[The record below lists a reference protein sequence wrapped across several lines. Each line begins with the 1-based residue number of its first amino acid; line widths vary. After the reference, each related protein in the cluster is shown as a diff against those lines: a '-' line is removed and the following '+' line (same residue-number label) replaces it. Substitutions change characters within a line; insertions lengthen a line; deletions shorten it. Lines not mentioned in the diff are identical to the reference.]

1 MQKQVWI
8 DLFNGYDLHGWQTES
23 VSDPG
28 GKVLEEMGWLVVGQ
42 VEVSQD
48 DLTRFSYSGGKPEG
62 EGVLVN
68 GLLGRT
74 ANFVSEHLHGDCE
87 LHIEFAVPQ
96 GSNSGVYLM
105 GHYEIQI
112 LDSWQ
117 ATEMRYGMCG
127 GIYARRV
134 DGEDVDGTPP
144 RINASRPPGQ
154 WQSYDVV
161 FQAPRF
167 DQTGRKTHN
176 AVFKKVE
183 WNGVLVH
190 EEIEVKGPTRATLPG
205 PERSRGPLMI
215 QGDHGPV
222 AFRNMRIRELAGT

>member
-1 MQKQVWI
+1 MQKQAWI
-8 DLFNGYDLHGWQTES
+8 NLFNGHDLRGWQTES

-28 GKVLEEMGWLVVGQ
+28 SKILEEMGWQVVGQ
-42 VEVSQD
+42 VDLSPD
-48 DLTRFSYSGGKPEG
+48 DLTQFSYSEG
-62 EGVLVN
+62 QGVLVN

-74 ANFVSEHLHGDCE
+74 ANFVSEYHHGDCE
-87 LHIEFAVPQ
+87 LHIEFVVPQ

-117 ATEMRYGMCG
+117 ATELRYGTCG

-134 DGEDVDGTPP
+134 AGEDVDGTPP
-144 RINASRPPGQ
+144 QTNASRPPGQ

-161 FQAPRF
+161 FQAPQF
-167 DQTGRKTHN
+167 DQTGRKTRN
-176 AVFKKVE
+176 AVFKRVE
-183 WNGVLVH
+183 WNGVLAH
-190 EEIEVKGPTRATLPG
+190 EDVEVKGPTRAALPG

-222 AFRNMRIRELAGT
+222 AFRNIRICELAGS

>member
-1 MQKQVWI
+1 MQKEAWI
-8 DLFNGYDLHGWQTES
+8 DLFNGHDVSGWQTES

-28 GKVLEEMGWLVVGQ
+28 GKILEEMGWQVVGQ
-42 VEVSQD
+42 VELSAD
-48 DLTRFSYSGGKPEG
+48 DETKFSYAEG
-62 EGVLVN
+62 EGVLIN
-68 GLLGRT
+68 GRLGRT
-74 ANFVSEHLHGDCE
+74 ENFVSEYAHGDCE
-87 LHIEFAVPQ
+87 LHIEFVVPK

-117 ATEMRYGMCG
+117 ETTLRYGMCG

-134 DGEDVDGTPP
+134 DEVDVDGVPP
-144 RINASRPPGQ
+144 QTNESRPPGQ

-167 DQTGRKTHN
+167 DQSGHKTSN
-176 AVFKKVE
+176 AVFKRVV

-190 EEIEVKGPTRATLPG
+190 ENVEVKGPTRAALPG

-222 AFRNMRIRELAGT
+222 AFRNVRIREIPGS

>member
-1 MQKQVWI
+1 MQEKGWI
-8 DLFNGYDLHGWQTES
+8 NLFNGHDLSGWQTES

-28 GKVLEEMGWLVVGQ
+28 GKILEEMGWQVVSQ
-42 VEVSQD
+42 VEVNKD
-48 DLTRFSYSGGKPEG
+48 NLNEFSYSEG
-62 EGVLVN
+62 QGVLVN

-74 ANFVSEHLHGDCE
+74 ANFVSEHPHGDCE
-87 LHIEFAVPQ
+87 LHIEFVVPQ

-105 GHYEIQI
+105 GQYEIQI

-144 RINASRPPGQ
+144 LTNASRPPGQ
-154 WQSYDVV
+154 WQSYDVL

-167 DQTGRKTHN
+167 DQAGRKTSN
-176 AVFKKVE
+176 AVFKRVE
-183 WNGVLVH
+183 WNGILVH
-190 EEIEVKGPTRATLPG
+190 ENVEVKGPTRAALPG
-205 PERSRGPLMI
+205 PEQRKGPLML
-215 QGDHGPV
+215 QGDHGQV
-222 AFRNMRIRELAGT
+222 GFRNVRIRETEAA

>member
-1 MQKQVWI
+1 MPQQEWI
-8 DLFNGYDLHGWQTES
+8 NLFNGRDLRGWEPEA

-28 GKVLEEMGWLVVGQ
+28 GRVLEEMGWQVVG
-42 VEVSQD
+42 EASLNPTD
-48 DLTRFSYSGGKPEG
+48 STRFSYSAGQ
-62 EGVLVN
+62 GVLAN

-74 ANFVSEHLHGDCE
+74 ANFVSEHHHGDCE
-87 LHIEFAVPQ
+87 LQIEFVVPQ

-105 GHYEIQI
+105 GHYEVQI

-117 ATEMRYGMCG
+117 ATELRYGTCG
-127 GIYARRV
+127 GIYARHV
-134 DGEDVDGTPP
+134 AGEDVDGTPP
-144 RINASRPPGQ
+144 RSNESRPPGQ
-154 WQSYDVV
+154 WQRYDVV

-176 AVFKKVE
+176 AVFKRVV

-190 EEIEVKGPTRATLPG
+190 QDVEVKGPTRAALPG
-205 PERSRGPLMI
+205 PERARGPLMI

-222 AFRNMRIRELAGT
+222 AFRNIRIRDLAPVQ